1 MLDRSPTMPLLPVLA
16 GAARD
21 GSPMIGYIP
30 AAGSSPIGA
39 EIGISPG
46 AGSALADSGDS
57 PGSVSDAAGVDSAGF
72 VRPGLASA
80 GSVNAGPVAV
90 SPGRVALGAVRPGV
104 VRPGVDSPGAVKPG
118 VDSPGA
124 VRAGEVNP
132 CVVSAGGVV
141 EPVPVS
147 TPVGIGGR
155 LMPN

>member
-57 PGSVSDAAGVDSAGF
+57 PGSVSDAAGVDS
-72 VRPGLASA
+72 
-80 GSVNAGPVAV
+80 
-90 SPGRVALGAVRPGV
+90 
-104 VRPGVDSPGAVKPG
+104 PGVDSPGAVKPG

-132 CVVSAGGVV
+132 GVVSAGGVV